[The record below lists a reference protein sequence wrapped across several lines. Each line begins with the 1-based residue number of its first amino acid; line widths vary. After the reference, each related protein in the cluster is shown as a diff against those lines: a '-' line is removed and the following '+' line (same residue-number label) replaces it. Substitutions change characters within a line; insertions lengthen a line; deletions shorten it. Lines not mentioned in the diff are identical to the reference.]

1 MFFLSIIWSVYN
13 RQLNWQCVSF
23 FRNFD
28 RPSLL
33 IANTV
38 IKLVMSQFSFT
49 INHVLLMGIAIVK
62 CWSISLIMLWFTNF
76 LFVSSIATMSHD
88 YNTRTVANLE
98 KKLLDRFS
106 SFKNEVINLKDV
118 IIRNLQEEKCKV
130 KEQRQGSWKQIE
142 PLRTVWYTKQH

>member
-49 INHVLLMGIAIVK
+49 INHVLLMGIVIVK
-62 CWSISLIMLWFTNF
+62 CWSISLLMLWFTNF
-76 LFVSSIATMSHD
+76 SFVSSIATMSHD

-98 KKLLDRFS
+98 TKLLDRFL
-106 SFKNEVINLKDV
+106 SFKDEVINLKDV

-130 KEQRQGSWKQIE
+130 KEQRQGSWKQI
-142 PLRTVWYTKQH
+142 